1 MKRNFSISLN
11 VRLRELRSK
20 KTQLEIAKELGVN
33 QQTYANWEL
42 GNRQPKLQDL
52 TSIAFH
58 FGVTTD
64 WLLGLENN
72 SQSID
77 FPDHRLNTKIMSL
90 KKTAT
95 EAAISIDQLLDS
107 IKKLEDVL

>member
-1 MKRNFSISLN
+1 MHD
-11 VRLRELRSK
+11 RLRILRSD
-20 KTQLEIAKELGVN
+20 KTQTRIAKELGIN

-52 TSIAFH
+52 VSIAFH
-58 FGVTTD
+58 FGVSTD
-64 WLLGLENN
+64 WLLGLEGSSNE
-72 SQSID
+72 SD
-77 FPDHRLNTKIMSL
+77 LPDSRLNSKIMNL

-95 EAAISIDQLLDS
+95 EAAVSIDQLLDS